1 MNEDTELVEY
11 LMSIRSRKSEL
22 LDRLKQQGKL
32 AAYILDLNREMIEK
46 YPDMVEHV
54 YTKEE
59 IDDTMGNGGQ

>member
-22 LDRLKQQGKL
+22 LNRLKQQGKL
-32 AAYILDLNREMIEK
+32 AAYILDLNQEMIEK

-59 IDDTMGNGGQ
+59 IDDTLGNGG